1 MKKYGFVYLWYD
13 RFRKMY
19 YVGCH
24 WGKETDGYICSSNIM
39 RDAYRRRPE
48 DFKRRIIKT
57 NIETKQKLFE
67 EELRYLKMIKD
78 CEIRPNCKKPR
89 YYNLNNKNNT
99 MWHTFD
105 EKVKTIGQKISK
117 ANKGRHH
124 SPATEFKKGECIS
137 PETQF
142 KRGLIPHNKNKSL
155 EEKYGIEKAT
165 IIREKQRKAKLG
177 KSNNSSSKFTKNQTP
192 WNLGLKYKTS
202 KPKKEIV
209 KIIKEKQIKCF
220 FLTPWGKY
228 PSIDEAIKNC
238 PFKMTKTKLYDICK
252 YRNEDT
258 IKRNTNPNFPVGYKY
273 KELGYGYEENI

>member
-1 MKKYGFVYLWYD
+1 MEKYGFIYLWYD
-13 RFRKMY
+13 RKHRRY
-19 YVGCH
+19 YLGAH
-24 WGKETDGYICSSNIM
+24 WGKETDKYICSSPWMKQAIKH
-39 RDAYRRRPE
+39 RPE

-57 NIETKQKLFE
+57 NISSKLEMFNEEQK
-67 EELRYLKMIKD
+67 YLNMIKLT
-78 CEIRPNCKKPR
+78 EIRPYTKTPR
-89 YYNLNNKNNT
+89 YYNLRVIAGHWSISDGKII
-99 MWHTFD
+99 
-105 EKVKTIGQKISK
+105 TIGQKISK
-117 ANKGRHH
+117 AHKGKHH

-228 PSIDEAIKNC
+228 PSIDEAIKIVHS
-238 PFKMTKTKLYDICK
+238 K
-252 YRNEDT
+252 
-258 IKRNTNPNFPVGYKY
+258 
-273 KELGYGYEENI
+273 